1 MLHHHRMHVVNE
13 ISGVVTVGDQEYEE
27 IVEEYEEE
35 VPVPQE
41 LLEPSETDF
50 IEFAPDQG
58 KPRCITL
65 ILINMLYIYIYVVH
79 LSCRNYMIPRAY
91 IYYPMSLTSA
101 GSNSCHA

>member
-1 MLHHHRMHVVNE
+1 VHELAE
-13 ISGVVTVGDQEYEE
+13 VVTVGDQEYEE

-35 VPVPQE
+35 VPFPQE
-41 LLEPSETDF
+41 FPEPSATDRV
-50 IEFAPDQG
+50 EFAPDQG

-65 ILINMLYIYIYVVH
+65 IFDKYAIYICCA
-79 LSCRNYMIPRAY
+79 LSCRNYMIPTCIY